1 MNRLLDLV
9 GMLLGGALFGYG
21 LAYSG
26 MVSPEVVL
34 RFLTLQDFGLMLVMG
49 GAVAVTLVAY
59 QLAPRLLGRP
69 VLGSRFDRRNI
80 PLDKNT
86 LVGAAIFGLGW
97 GISGVCPGP
106 AIAGLGG
113 GNFKLLWALAGI
125 FAGAYLQGWWAS
137 REQKLSSR
145 LD

>member
-1 MNRLLDLV
+1 MKCLLHLI

-49 GAVAVTLVAY
+49 GAVAVTVVVY
-59 QLAPRLLGRP
+59 QFVPRVLKHP
-69 VLGSRFDRRNI
+69 VMADQFEKRVT
-80 PLDKNT
+80 PLDKAT
-86 LVGAAIFGLGW
+86 LLGAALFGLGW
-97 GISGVCPGP
+97 GVSGVCPGP

-113 GNFKLLWALAGI
+113 GNFQLLLSLAGI
-125 FAGAYLQGWWAS
+125 LAGAYLHGWFAS
-137 REQKLSSR
+137 RTTASPTA
-145 LD
+145 

>member
-1 MNRLLDLV
+1 MKCLFDFL

-49 GAVAVTLVAY
+49 GAVAVTVIVY
-59 QLAPRLLGRP
+59 QLAPRWLKRP
-69 VLGSRFDRRNI
+69 VLAEGFEKRI
-80 PLDKNT
+80 TPLDRNT
-86 LVGAAIFGLGW
+86 LVGAALFGVGW
-97 GISGVCPGP
+97 GLSGVCPGP

-113 GNFKLLWALAGI
+113 GNVKLLWALVGI
-125 FAGAYLQGWWAS
+125 FAGAYLQGLWVS
-137 REQKLSSR
+137 RANKH
-145 LD
+145 

>member
-1 MNRLLDLV
+1 MKCLLDLI

-49 GAVAVTLVAY
+49 GAVAVTVVVY
-59 QLAPRLLGRP
+59 QVVPRVFKRP
-69 VLGSRFDRRNI
+69 VLAESFEKRI
-80 PLDKNT
+80 TPLNRDT
-86 LVGAAIFGLGW
+86 LLGAALFGVGW
-97 GISGVCPGP
+97 GLSGVCPGP

-113 GNFKLLWALAGI
+113 GNFKLLWALVGI

-137 REQKLSSR
+137 RTTPLR
-145 LD
+145 DA